1 MSVSFVDETNKV
13 WRIETEKTVFVMLYF
28 CSSFRLCGLPCSFLV
43 VVEWIPGAGYIL
55 TRKVTPT
62 ITEGVWLTDRHA
74 VRQVPK
80 GSGEQGEMEETG
92 CEIICGASTT
102 LAVNG

>member
-1 MSVSFVDETNKV
+1 MFVK
-13 WRIETEKTVFVMLYF
+13 LYF
-28 CSSFRLCGLPCSFLV
+28 CSTSKLCGLPSSLLV
-43 VVEWIPGAGYIL
+43 GVERIPGAGYIL

-92 CEIICGASTT
+92 CEIIYGAPAT
-102 LAVNG
+102 LAVKG